1 MMVWFIAGLLLLLV
15 CVSLFVLRG
24 EDLRK
29 FDHPRPVPVDSENSP
44 SDQHREVVESFGALL
59 EMTDSAPRREH
70 LKLMREY
77 LDGMGDDVVFD
88 GEITPVEADGI
99 RGEWVVA
106 RDADPSRRLL
116 YIHGGA
122 WVMGSPRSHRA
133 ITTHYAKLI
142 GGAVFSLDYRLMPEH
157 TRQEGIDDCRA
168 GWRYILENGP
178 AGPVAPTRLFV
189 SGDSAGG
196 NLTLSLL
203 GWIRDEGLRAPDA
216 AVALSPATDGTLS
229 SPSIK
234 NNVET
239 DHMLGPQF
247 GKLNRIP
254 KWVLHWATLFGTRIR
269 PSHPMVSPIFDD
281 LSGLPPTLV
290 HASEAEMLLDDAVR
304 YVNKAQS
311 AGSPVEIQVWKHMVH
326 VWQIFVSDVPEA
338 QEAFAEIDSFLR
350 KHGAA
355 ADEGAEAA

>member
-1 MMVWFIAGLLLLLV
+1 MVWFVAVLVLLLV
-15 CVSLFVLRG
+15 FVSLFVLRG

-29 FDHPRPVPVDSENSP
+29 FDNPRPIPVDSENSP
-44 SDQHREVVESFGALL
+44 SSQHRDVVESFGALTEL
-59 EMTDSAPRREH
+59 TETVPRREQ
-70 LKLMREY
+70 LKAMREY
-77 LDGMGDDVVFD
+77 LDDMGRDIVFD
-88 GEITPVEADGI
+88 GEILPFEAGGI

-106 RDADPSRRLL
+106 PDADPARRLL

-122 WVMGSPRSHRA
+122 WIMGSPLSHRA

-142 GGAVFSLDYRLMPEH
+142 GGAVLSLDYRLMPEH
-157 TRQEGIDDCRA
+157 RRQAGIDDCRT

-178 AGPVAPTRLFV
+178 SGPVAPTRLFV

-196 NLTLSLL
+196 NLTLSLIR
-203 GWIRDEGLRAPDA
+203 WIRDAGLRAPDA
-216 AVALSPATDGTLS
+216 VVALSPATDGTFT
-229 SPSIK
+229 SPSMK
-234 NNVET
+234 NNVLT

-254 KWVLHWATLFGTRIR
+254 KWVLHWATLFSNRIR
-269 PSHPMVSPIFDD
+269 PSHPTVSPVFGD
-281 LSGLPPTLV
+281 LAGLPPTLV

-304 YVNKAQS
+304 YVNKAQA
-311 AGSPVEIQVWKHMVH
+311 AGSPVEIQVWKDMVH

-338 QEAFAEIDSFLR
+338 QHAFAEIDSFLR

-355 ADEGAEAA
+355 VDQGAEAA